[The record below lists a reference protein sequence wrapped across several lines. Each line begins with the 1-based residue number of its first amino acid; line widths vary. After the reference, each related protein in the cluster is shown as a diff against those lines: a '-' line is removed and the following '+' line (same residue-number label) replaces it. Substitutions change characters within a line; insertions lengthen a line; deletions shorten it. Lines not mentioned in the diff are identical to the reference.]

1 MSDGERESAVA
12 RALWA
17 GLDKATSYLDER
29 IPGIESGRVWSYDW
43 CRFRRTRTCFY
54 PKELDPVGTQESG
67 YAVWVPYDRGL
78 CWRDLWEQQKDCPV
92 GEPGPHSGD
101 PRAMVDA
108 TVAWN
113 EGGQR
118 PGGR

>member
-1 MSDGERESAVA
+1 MITTHPVSTDPAAV
-12 RALWA
+12 
-17 GLDKATSYLDER
+17 
-29 IPGIESGRVWSYDW
+29 P
-43 CRFRRTRTCFY
+43 FY
-54 PKELDPVGTQESG
+54 HKELDPVGTQESG